1 MRVKLGDYR
10 DPALAPKAFEL
21 HAELET
27 FVNYLSVDRGH
38 SWHTLSAYRND
49 LGSLIDFLNESNSR
63 PLSWKDVDAS
73 DIRNFLYDL
82 EERGY
87 ASSTKSRKIASAK
100 SFFKFLKEEQIIENN
115 PLVDIRQPRAGQSL
129 PKALTIEEVDRLLE
143 TSFAATNAEETRDTA
158 MVELMYAAGLRVS
171 ELVGLN
177 IRDVDLDTGTVRT
190 IGKGSK
196 ERIIPIYDSAVES
209 ISAYI
214 AHSRHKQVR
223 PDIDTQGALFL
234 NRRGGRLTRQAYWL
248 RLNKLAIRAGISSNI
263 TPHMLRH
270 SFATHLLHGG
280 ASLRHVQE
288 LLGHS
293 SIATT
298 QIYTHLTNKHVRSEY
313 MKAHPRA

>member
-1 MRVKLGDYR
+1 LNDYC
-10 DPALAPKAFEL
+10 DVVPSPKPL
-21 HAELET
+21 VLRAELEI
-27 FVNYLSVDRGH
+27 FINYLSVDRGH
-38 SWHTLSAYRND
+38 SGHTLSAYRND
-49 LGSLIDFLNESNSR
+49 LGSLIEFLSETSDMPST
-63 PLSWKDVDAS
+63 WQDVSES
-73 DIRNFLYDL
+73 DIRKFLDNL

-115 PLVDIRQPRAGQSL
+115 PLVAVRQPRAGQSL
-129 PKALTIEEVDRLLE
+129 PKALSIEDVDRLLE
-143 TSFAATNAEETRDTA
+143 MNCGVKNAEDIRDSA

-177 IRDVDLDTGTVRT
+177 LRDVDLDTATVRT

-209 ISAYI
+209 VSEYI
-214 AHSRHKQVR
+214 AHSRQKQVR
-223 PDIDTQGALFL
+223 PGTDTQNALFL

-248 RLNKLAIRAGISSNI
+248 RLNKLAIKAGISSNI

-298 QIYTHLTNKHVRSEY
+298 QIYTHLTNEHVRREY
-313 MKAHPRA
+313 AKAHPRA

>member
-1 MRVKLGDYR
+1 LGDYR
-10 DPALAPKAFEL
+10 DAALAPKAFEL
-21 HAELET
+21 LAELET

-38 SWHTLSAYRND
+38 SRHTLSAYRND
-49 LGSLIDFLNESNSR
+49 LGSLIEFLNESDSR
-63 PLSWKDVDAS
+63 PSSWKDVDES
-73 DIRNFLYDL
+73 DIRKFLYDL

-87 ASSTKSRKIASAK
+87 ALSTKSRKIASAK

-115 PLVDIRQPRAGQSL
+115 PLVDVRQPRAGQSL

-143 TSFAATNAEETRDTA
+143 TSFAATNAEEARDTA

-177 IRDVDLDTGTVRT
+177 LRDVDLDTGTVRT

-223 PDIDTQGALFL
+223 PDTDTQEALFL

-248 RLNKLAIRAGISSNI
+248 RLNKLAIKAGISSNI

-298 QIYTHLTNKHVRSEY
+298 QIYTHLTNEHIRIEY
-313 MKAHPRA
+313 TKAHPRA